1 MMRRL
6 NLGAGSVQPEGWV
19 NADLRGA
26 SLGCESIGLLDG
38 RSVDRFLDD
47 HGDFDEIVANHL
59 LSCFSHHE
67 LLDPVLPN
75 ILRLLK
81 PGGVFRALV
90 PDARKAV
97 DAYVRRVPEHFPL
110 GDDLPGVSE
119 RFCTFL
125 PWFGESKSIFDN
137 AYLHRLLVKAGFSL
151 VVDSPHHATVLGSSG
166 IHALDDREGHSLV
179 MEARR

>member
-1 MMRRL
+1 MKRL
-6 NLGAGSVQPEGWV
+6 NLGSGSVQPEGWV

-26 SLGCESIGLLDG
+26 SFDCASIDLLDV
-38 RSVDRFLDD
+38 RSVDFFLDAF
-47 HGDFDEIVANHL
+47 GEFDEIVANHL

-67 LLDPVLPN
+67 LLYPVLPN
-75 ILRLLK
+75 ILRLLR

-90 PDARKAV
+90 PDAWEAV
-97 DAYVRRVPEHFPL
+97 HAYLRRRPEHFPL

-125 PWFGESKSIFDN
+125 PWFGESKSIFDH
-137 AYLHRLLVKAGFSL
+137 AYLRILLAKAGFST
-151 VVDSPHHATVLGSSG
+151 VVDSPHHATVLGTKG
-166 IHALDDREGHSLV
+166 IYDLDDREGHSLV